1 MDSFIYPVDFVVL
14 DTCPLSSIVKASQ
27 TPIIL
32 GHPFLATS
40 NAVIHCTNVLLKL
53 TFGHITLE
61 MNIFNVGNQLGDD
74 DDVAEVSMIES
85 CVQEHVDNILGK
97 DPLEVCLTTAEMSIL
112 ESSEEMSFFK
122 LLNGDLEEICGIDGM
137 SKSSDRL

>member
-1 MDSFIYPVDFVVL
+1 MDSFIYPVDFVVR
-14 DTCPLSSIVKASQ
+14 DTCPLSPIVKASQ

-32 GHPFLATS
+32 GRPFLATS
-40 NAVIHCTNVLLKL
+40 NDVIHCRNELLKL
-53 TFGHITLE
+53 TFGHRTLE

-97 DPLEVCLTTAEMSIL
+97 DPLEVCLTADEISIL
-112 ESSEEMSFFK
+112 ESSDEMYFCE
-122 LLNGDLEEICGIDGM
+122 LLNGDFE
-137 SKSSDRL
+137 